1 MGGPLAGGG
10 GGGSCGDG
18 GGGGVVLCV
27 WRLYYYR
34 GDNLQRV
41 SPTMPS
47 SSSGHSTGLTV
58 ISKNLF

>member
-1 MGGPLAGGG
+1 MGGPLTAGGG
-10 GGGSCGDG
+10 DC

-41 SPTMPS
+41 SLPMPS

-58 ISKNLF
+58 IYKNLF